1 MATVEERLMKVE
13 EGFIKVV
20 DLLEKHS
27 ELLAEIKR
35 DSQKTQRLWVR
46 LAQRH
51 GWIVVR
57 QRELPL
63 SLVLLNQFGKQ
74 RPSEPTILKCV

>member
-27 ELLAEIKR
+27 ELLAEVRR
-35 DSQKTQRLWVR
+35 DAQKTQRLWVR

-74 RPSEPTILKCV
+74 PPSEPTILKCV

>member
-27 ELLAEIKR
+27 ELIKRNSELLAEVRR
-35 DSQKTQRLWVR
+35 DAQKTQRLWVR

-51 GWIVVR
+51 GWI
-57 QRELPL
+57 EDEDWE
-63 SLVLLNQFGKQ
+63 N
-74 RPSEPTILKCV
+74 

>member
-1 MATVEERLMKVE
+1 MATVEEQLMKVE
-13 EGFIKVV
+13 EGFIRVV

-27 ELLAEIKR
+27 ELLSEVRR
-35 DSQKTQRLWVR
+35 DAQKTQRLWVR

-74 RPSEPTILKCV
+74 PPSEPTILKCV